1 MGADL
6 FGEPVR
12 IDDLVADIGGLQ
24 NLQIPSRQKLS
35 GLGDV
40 AGIAAELHAVF
51 RSPKSGGADA
61 FARRA
66 QRPWPRTR
74 IDTRS
79 NGAAQP
85 ASHVAEVALLAA
97 LDVLAHPA
105 GKHQPAP
112 AAAVPDPIGPV
123 AILERRP

>member
-1 MGADL
+1 MRADL

-12 IDDLVADIGGLQ
+12 IDDLVADIGGWQ

-66 QRPWPRTR
+66 QRPWQRTR
-74 IDTRS
+74 IDTRP
-79 NGAAQP
+79 NGAPEP
-85 ASHVAEVALLAA
+85 ASHVAEDARLAA
-97 LDVLAHPA
+97 PVVLAHPPR
-105 GKHQPAP
+105 HHPP
-112 AAAVPDPIGPV
+112 PHPPPSPSRPGPTHD
-123 AILERRP
+123 LSHTT